1 MNVNVRLFAA
11 ARQLANT
18 ETICLSFEQSPTI
31 NDVKQALIQ
40 RYPEL
45 GPLLEQTRFAL
56 DSKYVP
62 DETAVDD
69 GQEIACIPPVSGG

>member
-31 NDVKQALIQ
+31 NDVKQAFIQ

-45 GPLLEQTRFAL
+45 SPLLEHTRFAL

>member
-18 ETICLSFEQSPTI
+18 EMICLSVERSATI
-31 NDVKQALIQ
+31 NEVKQALIQ
-40 RYPEL
+40 RYPALE
-45 GPLLEQTRFAL
+45 PLLKQTRFAV

-62 DETAVDD
+62 DETPVED